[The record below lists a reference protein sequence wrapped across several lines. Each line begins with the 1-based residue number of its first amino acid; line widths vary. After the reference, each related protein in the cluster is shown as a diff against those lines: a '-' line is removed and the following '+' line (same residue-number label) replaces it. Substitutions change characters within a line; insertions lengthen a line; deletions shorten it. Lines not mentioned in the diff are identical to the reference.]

1 MKLAQEVLRGLF
13 ERLLLWTIVVV
24 IGAVVLIVLQWLGW

>member
-1 MKLAQEVLRGLF
+1 MKFAQEVLRGLF
-13 ERLLLWTIVVV
+13 ERLLFWTIVVV

>member
-13 ERLLLWTIVVV
+13 ERLLFWTIVVV